1 MTMIEDR
8 SPRRY
13 EAALKVTG
21 AARYEGE
28 IRAAGM
34 LHAALVTAP
43 LPSAR
48 VLSIDATRARALA
61 GCVDVLT
68 HENAEKIPP
77 AAFLTLLQEP
87 VVHFAG
93 QPVAVVLAETPETA
107 RAAAALVEVHYE
119 PTRAIT
125 ALEQARDAAY
135 APRTAGLTA
144 TDSRRRRWPRP
155 R

>member
-8 SPRRY
+8 SPTRY

-28 IRAAGM
+28 VRAPGM
-34 LHAALVTAP
+34 LHGALVTAP

-48 VLSIDATRARALA
+48 VLGIDTARARALA

-68 HENAEKIPP
+68 HENAYKITP
-77 AAFLTLLQEP
+77 AAFLALCQEP

-93 QPVAVVLAETPETA
+93 QPVALVLAETPETA
-107 RAAAALVEVHYE
+107 RAAAAMVDV
-119 PTRAIT
+119 R
-125 ALEQARDAAY
+125 Y
-135 APRTAGLTA
+135 APTPSCTTPWRRPRPTASTPI
-144 TDSRRRRWPRP
+144 RWPR
-155 R
+155 RHA